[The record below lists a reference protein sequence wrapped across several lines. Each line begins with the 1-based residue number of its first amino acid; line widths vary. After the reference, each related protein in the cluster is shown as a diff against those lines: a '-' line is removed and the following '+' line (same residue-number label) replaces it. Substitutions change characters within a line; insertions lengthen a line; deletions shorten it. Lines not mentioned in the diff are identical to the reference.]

1 MIIRLEKCNLIAD
14 KPKEAMLDY
23 GTQADILK
31 GNLLGYKGAVFENLM
46 ADFLCKSGQK
56 LYYFHKESGLELDFL
71 TRLGGKCVAL
81 EVKSKTM
88 SMSTPDAASLPES
101 DSVAQAPAGVA
112 HVPASVSPRLTV
124 LRLA

>member
-31 GNLLGYKGAVFENLM
+31 GN
-46 ADFLCKSGQK
+46 
-56 LYYFHKESGLELDFL
+56 LELDFL

-101 DSVAQAPAGVA
+101 DSVAQALASVA